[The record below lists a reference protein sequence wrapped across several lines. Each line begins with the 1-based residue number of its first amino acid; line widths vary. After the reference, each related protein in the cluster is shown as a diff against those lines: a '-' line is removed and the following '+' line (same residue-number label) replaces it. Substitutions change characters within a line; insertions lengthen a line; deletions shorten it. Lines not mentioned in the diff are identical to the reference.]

1 MSKDDIVSRM
11 VALVVECGLERRH
24 AIEVERQ
31 LRHEFG
37 GDEPYVSKAPREK
50 RLSQAEMIAAKYQ
63 SGADTASLSK
73 EHGLSRRRVQQLIR
87 IRRNSL
93 P

>member
-1 MSKDDIVSRM
+1 MSKDDIVNRM
-11 VALVVECGLERRH
+11 VELAVEFGLERRH
-24 AIEVERQ
+24 AVDVERQ

-50 RLSQAEMIAAKYQ
+50 RLSQAEVIAAKYH
-63 SGADTASLSK
+63 SGADTASLAK
-73 EHGLSRRRVQQLIR
+73 EYRLSRRQVQRLVR
-87 IRRNSL
+87 LRRHAI